1 VTENEDQQS
10 QEQQPEAQEP
20 EAEVPA
26 ADAEAPSEEPA
37 AEEPA
42 ADQAAAEEPAAEQPP
57 AEEPAAEEAA
67 ADAPAA
73 EQAGEAAPADGE
85 DEEPLTP
92 KQKRKLERSRATG
105 PARAQQSPEERA
117 RERAGARAGKA
128 AARGRW
134 HAKQRDRK
142 AGRPAAEPQPQ
153 EPRARG
159 ARKERRGV
167 VVSSKPDKTITVR
180 IDVMRPHPM
189 YGKVVRNTSTL
200 HAHDEKNQANEG
212 DVVRVVEC
220 RPLSRTKRWRL
231 LEVLERA
238 R

>member
-1 VTENEDQQS
+1 VAEKEDQEK
-10 QEQQPEAQEP
+10 QEQPEAQEP
-20 EAEVPA
+20 EADAPQAE
-26 ADAEAPSEEPA
+26 AEAPAEEPA

-42 ADQAAAEEPAAEQPP
+42 AEEAP

-67 ADAPAA
+67 SDAPAP
-73 EQAGEAAPADGE
+73 EQAGETPAAEGDG
-85 DEEPLTP
+85 EEPLSP
-92 KQKRKLERSRATG
+92 KQKRKLERSRSTG
-105 PARAQQSPEERA
+105 PAHAQQTPEERA
-117 RERAGARAGKA
+117 RERADARAGKA
-128 AARGRW
+128 ADRRRW
-134 HAKQRDRK
+134 HAKQRERR

>member
-1 VTENEDQQS
+1 MAEKED
-10 QEQQPEAQEP
+10 QEQQEQSEAQEP
-20 EAEVPA
+20 EVGA
-26 ADAEAPSEEPA
+26 PA
-37 AEEPA
+37 AE
-42 ADQAAAEEPAAEQPP
+42 ADAP

-67 ADAPAA
+67 AEPASETAAEEPAADAAEDASSGDTPAA
-73 EQAGEAAPADGE
+73 EGDEA
-85 DEEPLTP
+85 EPLSP
-92 KQKRKLERSRATG
+92 KQRRKLERSRAQG
-105 PARAQQSPEERA
+105 PARPQQSPEQRAQERA
-117 RERAGARAGKA
+117 DARSRKAAGRQRWHGKQRERA
-128 AARGRW
+128 
-134 HAKQRDRK
+134 
-142 AGRPAAEPQPQ
+142 AGRPAVEPQPQ

-180 IDVMRPHPM
+180 IDVKRQHPM
-189 YGKVVRNTSTL
+189 YGKVVLNTSTL
-200 HAHDEKNQANEG
+200 HAHDENNQANEG